1 MSTRKK
7 RIAIVVM
14 SDEHS
19 GVAMS
24 SAGHPWIQTP
34 NMDALAALGSRF
46 ASAYTNSPICIPAR
60 ASFTTG
66 RYTHASRNWCNALP
80 YTGTPKGWTHL
91 LRDAGY
97 DVTSIG
103 KLHFRNE
110 TDDTGFS
117 RQIEPMHVVG
127 GIGDLLGAVR
137 DPLPI
142 RHKAKSMSEEI
153 GIGEST
159 YTQYDRRIA
168 DASVNW
174 IREHASHD
182 GWVLFSS
189 FVAPHF
195 PLIAPEEFASRYR
208 LDDIPLPKL
217 HRAADRK
224 DHPWISAL
232 RTCFPHDIHFND
244 DLRRRALLS
253 YAGLCSFMDWNLKR
267 ICDAIE
273 SEGLA
278 EEALVIYTSDH
289 GDNMGTRALW
299 GKSTLYEEAARVPMI
314 VRAPGRNLRKVVATQ
329 ATLVDV
335 APTLLEWMGVDI
347 PSDWPGR
354 SLVQMAEKP
363 DDLTRPT
370 FSEYHAAGAQTGAFM
385 LRRGQWKLIHY
396 VDMQPQLFD
405 IAADPE
411 ELVDLVPNGKHQS
424 VVQDLTRELRA
435 IVDLEAQNAQAK
447 ADQHALVELHGGR
460 DAVVQRGG
468 FGATP
473 APGVK
478 PKFA

>member
-1 MSTRKK
+1 MSAQKK

-19 GVAMS
+19 GVAIS
-24 SAGHPWIQTP
+24 SGGHPWIQTP
-34 NMDALAALGSRF
+34 HLDAFAASGSRF

-91 LRDAGY
+91 LRDAGC

-110 TDDTGFS
+110 ADDTGFS
-117 RQIEPMHVVG
+117 RQIEPMHVVNG
-127 GIGDLLGAVR
+127 VGDLLGAVR

-142 RHKAKSMSEEI
+142 RHKAKALSEEI

-168 DASVNW
+168 EASVDW
-174 IREHASHD
+174 IREHASQD
-182 GWVLFSS
+182 RWVLFSS

-208 LDDIPLPKL
+208 LEDVPLPKL
-217 HRAADRK
+217 RRAEDRN
-224 DHPWISAL
+224 DHPWVSAL

-253 YAGLCSFMDWNLKR
+253 YAGLCSFMDWNFQR

-273 SEGLA
+273 SAGLA
-278 EEALVIYTSDH
+278 DEALVIYTSDH

-299 GKSTLYEEAARVPMI
+299 GKSTLYEEAARVPML

-329 ATLVDV
+329 ASLVDV
-335 APTLLEWMGVDI
+335 APTLLEWMGVDV
-347 PSDWPGR
+347 PRDWPGR
-354 SLVQMAEKP
+354 SLVQMAEQP
-363 DDLTRPT
+363 DDLRRPA
-370 FSEYHAAGAQTGAFM
+370 FSEYHAAGAQTGAYM
-385 LRRGQWKLIHY
+385 LRQGQWKLIHY

-405 IAADPE
+405 MAADPE
-411 ELVDLVPNGKHQS
+411 ELVDLVPAGKHHS
-424 VVQDLTRELRA
+424 VVQDLTLALRA
-435 IVDLEAQNAQAK
+435 IVDLEAQDRQAK

-460 DAVVQRGG
+460 DAVVGRGG